1 MKTATKSQRHI
12 HNFLTKWFDNHI
24 HKVRIQGGDMPAKKE
39 TPVEATPETP
49 VYPHQFYGAHIA
61 VRVVICLFALFIG
74 FSLLVAAF
82 GTGFAA
88 GRFTSR
94 GKDAGYGMMGR
105 GGYGNSQQYGR
116 GMMSRDGDRYGKN
129 GPGQGRGQCPVY
141 PGDQSYGSGTQ
152 ELPPN
157 NAPVTP

>member
-1 MKTATKSQRHI
+1 
-12 HNFLTKWFDNHI
+12 
-24 HKVRIQGGDMPAKKE
+24 MPAKKE
-39 TPVEATPETP
+39 IPVEATHETL
-49 VYPHQFYGAHIA
+49 VGTHQFYGAHIA
-61 VRVVICLFALFIG
+61 ARIVIVLIALFIG
-74 FSLLVAAF
+74 FTLLVAAF

-94 GKDAGYGMMGR
+94 GNDIRYGMMGR
-105 GGYGNSQQYGR
+105 GGYGYSQQYGR
-116 GMMSRDGDRYGKN
+116 GMMNLDGDRYGKN